1 MIDVQYSE
9 NVSILQLSDTAFVLK
24 INDAKVYHFLL
35 THCEREL
42 GWGKMIQTSQSFLNG
57 EIEYQINLTEMDVEH
72 FGREFFMLEPELLD
86 DISKN

>member
-42 GWGKMIQTSQSFLNG
+42 GWGKMIQNN
-57 EIEYQINLTEMDVEH
+57 EVHPEYWVLIDEKMRSAHMQH
-72 FGREFFMLEPELLD
+72 LLLSD
-86 DISKN
+86 NFDNDN